1 VVAKLIDFY
10 FYNFTVAEIKQ
21 YKYSSPFVFEDGH
34 TLPGIEISYT
44 DEGGVSAPVVW
55 VCHALTAN
63 ADPEQWWPGLVG
75 EGKLLDPKKYRIICA
90 NILGSCYGTSGPAS
104 VINGKKYGSSFP
116 LVTIRDMVHAHQ
128 LLQSNLGINKIHLSL
143 GGSMGGQQVVEWAIK
158 DPYLFDAIC
167 LLSTNAKF
175 SPWGIAFNE
184 AQRMAIEA
192 GMNEE
197 GTIINTRGL
206 EAARGLAMLSY
217 RNYITFEIAQTET
230 EDKIDN
236 FRASSYQRYQGLK
249 LANRFDAHSYI
260 TLSKAMDSQNVGRD
274 RGGVPHALSLIKAK
288 TSVIGI
294 NTDVLFPVSEQK
306 LLADYIHGASFDKI
320 HSDFGH
326 DGFLLEYEKI
336 ENVLRDR
343 LDIQ

>member
-1 VVAKLIDFY
+1 MS
-10 FYNFTVAEIKQ
+10 EIKH
-21 YKYSSPFVFEDGH
+21 YKYSSPFEFEDGH
-34 TLPGIEISYT
+34 ILPGIEIAYT
-44 DEGGVSAPVVW
+44 DEGDPASPVIW

-75 EGKLLDPKKYRIICA
+75 EGKLLDRTKYRVICA
-90 NILGSCYGTSGPAS
+90 NILGSCYGTSGP
-104 VINGKKYGSSFP
+104 VTKFNGKKYGASFP
-116 LVTIRDMVHAHQ
+116 LVTIRDMVHAHK
-128 LLQSNLGINKIHLSL
+128 LLQLHLGIKKIHLSL
-143 GGSMGGQQVVEWAIK
+143 GGSMGGHQVLEWAIQE
-158 DPYLFDAIC
+158 PYLFENIC
-167 LLSTNAKF
+167 LLSTNARF

-192 GMNEE
+192 GMDEDGN
-197 GTIINTRGL
+197 IVSTRGL

-217 RNYITFEIAQTET
+217 RNYITFEIAQTEV
-230 EDKIDN
+230 EDKIDD

-260 TLSKAMDSQNVGRD
+260 TLSKAMDSQNVGRG

-288 TSVIGI
+288 TAVIGI
-294 NTDVLFPVSEQK
+294 NTDVLFPVSEQR

-336 ENVLRDR
+336 EKVLRTR
-343 LDIQ
+343 LNIK

>member
-1 VVAKLIDFY
+1 VPAKLIDFY
-10 FYNFTVAEIKQ
+10 FYNFTLSEIKH

-44 DEGGVSAPVVW
+44 DEGDVTAPVVW

-90 NILGSCYGTSGPAS
+90 NILGSCYGTSGPTTEVEA
-104 VINGKKYGSSFP
+104 KKYGPSFP

-128 LLQSNLGINKIHLSL
+128 LLQSHLDITRIYLSL
-143 GGSMGGQQVVEWAIK
+143 GGSMGGQQVVEWAIQ
-158 DPYLFDAIC
+158 DPYLFENIC
-167 LLSTNAKF
+167 LLSTNATF

-192 GMNEE
+192 GMDEDGNIL
-197 GTIINTRGL
+197 TTRGL

-249 LANRFDAHSYI
+249 LANRFDAYSYI
-260 TLSKAMDSQNVGRD
+260 KLSKAMDSQNVGRG

-288 TSVIGI
+288 TAVIGI

-306 LLADYIHGASFDKI
+306 LLADYIPGASFDKI

-336 ENVLRDR
+336 EKVLRDR
-343 LDIQ
+343 LHIK